1 MENGQEQRDYKTYET
16 ISTIFAAAFAV
27 AMFIKFLFF

>member
-1 MENGQEQRDYKTYET
+1 MEKEQNKYKTYET
-16 ISTIFAAAFAV
+16 LSTLFVIAFCM